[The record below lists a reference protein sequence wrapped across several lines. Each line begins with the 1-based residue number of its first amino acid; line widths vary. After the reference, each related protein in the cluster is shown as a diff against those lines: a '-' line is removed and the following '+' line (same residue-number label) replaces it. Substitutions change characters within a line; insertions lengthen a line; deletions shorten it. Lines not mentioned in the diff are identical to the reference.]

1 MNLGNIAIILH
12 RIVVHTSLFFFCAG
26 ISQSKYDTNHYKV
39 EKMDIYSFISVL
51 TNLYHINY
59 FTGIPDSQLSPLCNY
74 LINTYGISPTHII
87 PANEGNA
94 VAIAAGYHLATGKV
108 PCVYLQNSGEGNI
121 VNPVTSLL
129 HPDVYGIPC
138 LFIIGWR
145 GEPNVHDEPQ
155 HSFQGKITLEIL
167 ETLEIPFLVIDK
179 GTKLETL
186 KKKAGIFLDALS
198 KGNSV
203 AFVIKKD
210 ALTYDQSVIYQN
222 SNSLLR
228 EDIIKE
234 ITNISGDDIVIST
247 TGKTSRE
254 LFEIRE
260 NTNVSHKSD
269 FLTVGSMGHSSA
281 IALGIALN
289 KPMTRVWCIDGDGA
303 VLMHMGSMAIIG
315 SQRPKNLIHIVV
327 NNAAHESVGGMPTV
341 SANIDLPAI
350 AKGCGYKNVYSVDT
364 RDELIRILADVKN
377 TWELTFIEIKAK
389 IGSRPDLGRP
399 TLTPHQNK
407 ENFMQYL
414 AGLR

>member
-1 MNLGNIAIILH
+1 MKIQ
-12 RIVVHTSLFFFCAG
+12 LFIQCLRDTLQ
-26 ISQSKYDTNHYKV
+26 ISS
-39 EKMDIYSFISVL
+39 
-51 TNLYHINY
+51 
-59 FTGIPDSQLSPLCNY
+59 FTGIPDSQLSSLCNY
-74 LINTYGISPTHII
+74 LVNTHGISSTHII

-94 VAIAAGYHLATGKV
+94 VALAAGYHLATGKT

-121 VNPVTSLL
+121 INPVTSLL
-129 HPDVYGIPC
+129 HPEVYGIPC

-145 GEPNVHDEPQ
+145 GEPDVHDEPQ

-167 ETLEIPFLVIDK
+167 DTLQIPYLVIDK
-179 GTKLETL
+179 DTNPEILQQIAEKFSET
-186 KKKAGIFLDALS
+186 LS

-203 AFVIKKD
+203 AFVIKKG
-210 ALTYDQSVIYQN
+210 ALTYDQPVMYQN

-234 ITNISGDDIVIST
+234 ITNVSGDDVIIST

-260 NTNVSHKSD
+260 TVKASHKSD
-269 FLTVGSMGHSSA
+269 FLTVGSMGHSSS

-289 KPMTRVWCIDGDGA
+289 KPATRVWCIDGDGA

-315 SQRPKNLIHIVV
+315 SQNPKNLIHVVV

-350 AKGCGYKNVYSVDT
+350 AKGCGYKNVCSVDT
-364 RDELIRILADVKN
+364 REELIHVLAAVKT
-377 TWELTFIEIKAK
+377 TWELTFIEINAK
-389 IGSRPDLGRP
+389 IGSRPTLGRP

>member
-1 MNLGNIAIILH
+1 M
-12 RIVVHTSLFFFCAG
+12 
-26 ISQSKYDTNHYKV
+26 
-39 EKMDIYSFISVL
+39 
-51 TNLYHINY
+51 
-59 FTGIPDSQLSPLCNY
+59 
-74 LINTYGISPTHII
+74 
-87 PANEGNA
+87 
-94 VAIAAGYHLATGKV
+94 
-108 PCVYLQNSGEGNI
+108 
-121 VNPVTSLL
+121 
-129 HPDVYGIPC
+129 
-138 LFIIGWR
+138 
-145 GEPNVHDEPQ
+145 HDEPQ

-281 IALGIALN
+281 IALGISLN
-289 KPMTRVWCIDGDGA
+289 KPRTRVWCIDGDGA

>member
-1 MNLGNIAIILH
+1 MKIQPFIQCLH
-12 RIVVHTSLFFFCAG
+12 DTLQ
-26 ISQSKYDTNHYKV
+26 IS
-39 EKMDIYSFISVL
+39 
-51 TNLYHINY
+51 Y
-59 FTGIPDSQLSPLCNY
+59 FTGIPDSQLSSLCNY
-74 LINTYGISPTHII
+74 LINTFGISPTHII

-94 VAIAAGYHLATGKV
+94 VALAAGYHLATGKI

-121 VNPVTSLL
+121 INPVTSLL
-129 HPDVYGIPC
+129 HPEVYGIPC

-145 GEPNVHDEPQ
+145 GEPDVHDEPQ

-167 ETLEIPFLVIDK
+167 DILQIPYLVIDK
-179 GTKLETL
+179 DTNLE
-186 KKKAGIFLDALS
+186 ALQQS
-198 KGNSV
+198 AEKFSEILSYGNSV
-203 AFVIKKD
+203 AFVIKKG
-210 ALTYDQSVIYQN
+210 ALTYDQPGMYQN

-234 ITNISGDDIVIST
+234 ITNVSGDDIIIST

-254 LFEIRE
+254 LFETRE
-260 NTNVSHKSD
+260 IAQTSHKSD
-269 FLTVGSMGHSSA
+269 FLTVGSMGHSSS

-289 KPMTRVWCIDGDGA
+289 KPATRVWCIDGDGA

-315 SQRPKNLIHIVV
+315 FQNPKNLIHVVV

-341 SANIDLPAI
+341 SASIDLPAI
-350 AKGCGYKNVYSVDT
+350 AKGCGYRNVYSVDT
-364 RDELIRILADVKN
+364 REELIHILAAVKN

-399 TLTPHQNK
+399 TLSPYQNK
-407 ENFMQYL
+407 KNFMQYL